1 MEITRTELDALLEQ
15 QRLKYEESLRRVL
28 RQELERGK
36 IEWVSQAEAYRLY
49 GRTNVE
55 RWVKNGRCPQR
66 SYSKGKR
73 KRIRIADLE
82 RCAENNW

>member
-1 MEITRTELDALLEQ
+1 MEISRTELEVLLEQ
-15 QRLKYEESLRRVL
+15 QRLKYEESLRCVL
-28 RQELERGK
+28 RQELEQRRA
-36 IEWVSQAEAYRLY
+36 EWVSQAEAYRLY

-55 RWVKNGRCPQR
+55 RWVKSGKCPQR

-73 KRIRIADLE
+73 KRIRLADLE